1 MRYAVHEMP
10 SSSDAGTAETS
21 AGLYPG
27 ECYEIVVRTD
37 DWPQSGRGMD
47 CWPTRWPYVKAKVYS
62 METYWLRFH

>member
-21 AGLYPG
+21 AGLNPG

-47 CWPTRWPYVKAKVYS
+47 CWPTRWP
-62 METYWLRFH
+62 